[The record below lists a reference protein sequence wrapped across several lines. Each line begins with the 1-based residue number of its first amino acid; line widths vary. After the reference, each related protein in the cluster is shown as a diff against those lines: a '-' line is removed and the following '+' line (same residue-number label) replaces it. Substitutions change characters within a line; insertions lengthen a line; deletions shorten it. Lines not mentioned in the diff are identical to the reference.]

1 MEDVQ
6 HNPHDMEFYGPN
18 PQCGIYYLGGLRAA
32 QELARA
38 AGDDAMAEERRRLFV
53 KGREWIDA
61 NLFNGEY
68 RLGHVP
74 PAGGG

>member
-1 MEDVQ
+1 
-6 HNPHDMEFYGPN
+6 
-18 PQCGIYYLGGLRAA
+18 
-32 QELARA
+32 
-38 AGDDAMAEERRRLFV
+38 MAEERRRLFV